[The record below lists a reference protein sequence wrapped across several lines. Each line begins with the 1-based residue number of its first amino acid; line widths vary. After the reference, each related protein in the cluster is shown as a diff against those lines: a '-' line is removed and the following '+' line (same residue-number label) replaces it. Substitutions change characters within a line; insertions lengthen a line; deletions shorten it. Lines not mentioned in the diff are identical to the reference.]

1 MAIEPLSSAMTYQA
15 QTTQQVKQQ
24 AKPVQKVVE
33 NMDVTTQEQ
42 NNAYDSTTVKVA
54 ETERSGE
61 HENSQGNGDGNAAG
75 ERQQAASDQIKK
87 AVEKLNKNMSSSEAV
102 FGIHEGTNR
111 LTIKI
116 IDKES
121 KEVLKELPP
130 EKILDMIAKAWE
142 LAGIM
147 VDEKG

>member
-1 MAIEPLSSAMTYQA
+1 MAIEPLGSAMTYQA
-15 QTTQQVKQQ
+15 QTTQQAKQQ
-24 AKPVQKVVE
+24 AKPAQKVVE
-33 NMDVTTQEQ
+33 NMDVATQEQ
-42 NNAYDSTTVKVA
+42 NNIYDSTTVRVA
-54 ETERSGE
+54 ETEKSNA
-61 HENSQGNGDGNAAG
+61 HENDQNGEGNNAG
-75 ERQQAASDQIKK
+75 KERQQSSSEQLKK
-87 AVEKLNKNMSSSEAV
+87 AVEQLNKNMSSSEAV

-116 IDKES
+116 IDKDS

-142 LAGIM
+142 LAGVM